1 MTARIWAAVAWACLP
16 AAGCGYRWTT
26 DAPGGVST
34 IHVEVFG
41 NDTTRHGW
49 EEQLTASVAEEL
61 EARLSVRLAPR
72 ASADAVLS
80 GRVTDIRDRVL
91 VGRADESLA
100 ESSVMVTV
108 FVELVSRDGRVLR
121 AFTATE
127 RGEFVPARGESRSG
141 ATLNTIRDLAE
152 EIVLGLGVGSTPGPS

>member
-1 MTARIWAAVAWACLP
+1 
-16 AAGCGYRWTT
+16 
-26 DAPGGVST
+26 VST

-49 EEQLTASVAEEL
+49 EEQLTGMVAEEL

-72 ASADAVLS
+72 AAADAVLR
-80 GRVTDIRDRVL
+80 GRITNIHDRVL
-91 VGRADESLA
+91 VGSQDESLA

-108 FVELVSRDGRVLR
+108 QVELVAREGRVLR
-121 AFTATE
+121 SFTATE
-127 RGEFVPARGESRSG
+127 RGEFVPARGESRSE

-152 EIVLGLGVGSTPGPS
+152 EIVLVLGVVSAPGPS